1 MVASGKVDVK
11 PLITHRFPIR
21 QKVALL
27 LPLISHYKATFQLIF
42 IRFKLEETL
51 QAFET
56 AKTGAGG
63 AIKVM
68 IKC

>member
-1 MVASGKVDVK
+1 MFTIFFLNSLIYVQVDVK
-11 PLITHRFPIR
+11 PLITHRF
-21 QKVALL
+21 ALE
-27 LPLISHYKATFQLIF
+27 Q
-42 IRFKLEETL
+42 TL
-51 QAFET
+51 DAFET

>member
-1 MVASGKVDVK
+1 MSEKFREMFTIFLLNSLIYVQVDVK
-11 PLITHRFPIR
+11 PLITHRF
-21 QKVALL
+21 ALE
-27 LPLISHYKATFQLIF
+27 Q
-42 IRFKLEETL
+42 TL
-51 QAFET
+51 DAFET

>member
-1 MVASGKVDVK
+1 MPKKFREISPFFFLIYVQVDVK
-11 PLITHRFPIR
+11 PLITHRF
-21 QKVALL
+21 ALE
-27 LPLISHYKATFQLIF
+27 Q
-42 IRFKLEETL
+42 TL
-51 QAFET
+51 DAFET